1 MMKATE
7 EQALIDKARET
18 ARRVAE
24 SLHRDQADLSTAE
37 LAEGRALAAGAEAA
51 ARRVLDELKQPQVE
65 GNS

>member
-7 EQALIDKARET
+7 EQALIDKARQT

-24 SLHRDQADLSTAE
+24 SLQRDQADLSTAE

-51 ARRVLDELKQPQVE
+51 VRRVLEQLKQPHIE